1 MKVKQAKL
9 AQAIRGETSSL
20 IDDKKYD
27 LDFDK
32 GMLHA
37 KLKVNPKNLGPFI
50 IFPAN
55 IAYIEYHEEATE
67 GAVQAPDK
75 QLTEAP
81 KGKPK
86 K

>member
-1 MKVKQAKL
+1 M
-9 AQAIRGETSSL
+9 
-20 IDDKKYD
+20 
-27 LDFDK
+27 
-32 GMLHA
+32 
-37 KLKVNPKNLGPFI
+37 

-55 IAYIEYHEEATE
+55 IAHIEYHEEATE